1 MGANGGLPLRPCMLS
16 PRIFILFI
24 AVIFCQPAWA
34 QSLNGVI
41 TDARSGKPLYPV
53 SVINN
58 ETRQYA
64 YSNEF
69 GEYSI
74 VAKPGQKISF
84 SIIGYQTITQ
94 SMPPSLGA
102 ATMNIKMQAIGY
114 ELDEVIIRPK
124 YTPYQ
129 ADSIQRRRTYSR
141 ALSQRHASVMSP
153 VSFIAE
159 KFSKSSKQVFRF
171 QQNYEKWETEKFIDT
186 RYTAELVTTLTGLTG
201 DSLGHFMNAYPME
214 EDYARAATELE
225 IKMWVRSNFREWKKR
240 RTDSLSAP
248 FKKP

>member
-1 MGANGGLPLRPCMLS
+1 MIS
-16 PRIFILFI
+16 PRIFILVLSI
-24 AVIFCQPAWA
+24 IVSQPVWA
-34 QSLNGVI
+34 QSLRGVI
-41 TDARSGKPLYPV
+41 TDAQSGKPLFPV

-74 VAKPGQKISF
+74 VARPGQKISF

-171 QQNYEKWETEKFIDT
+171 QKNYEKWETDRFIDS
-186 RYTAELVTTLTGLTG
+186 RYTPELVTSLTGLTG
-201 DSLGHFMNAYPME
+201 DSLGHFMNTYPME

-240 RTDSLSAP
+240 GMDSLATP
-248 FKKP
+248 TGKP